1 MEALNKVIARKQAMV
16 ETERQIADRT
26 RQTAEITT
34 EQSRLRENMKTVA
47 QNSDYYKR
55 LLQKLNDQESQL
67 EKLATERT
75 GLQAKRDEQRK
86 ELEQFLSTLNVG

>member
-1 MEALNKVIARKQAMV
+1 
-16 ETERQIADRT
+16 
-26 RQTAEITT
+26 
-34 EQSRLRENMKTVA
+34 MKTVA

-67 EKLATERT
+67 EKLSAERT